1 MISLTEVLI
10 FLHVIF
16 FVYWLGAD
24 LGVYYASRFVVNSEL
39 SVDARG
45 VAGKIMDFVD
55 LSPRICLVLILPT
68 GVSLMATNN
77 KGATFLSPTLAIA
90 VWIFAFIW
98 LYLVIKNYTAH
109 GDPKVA
115 FLRKIDLAIRY
126 ILVVGL
132 IGTSLYVLFASEPF
146 GVTTNPKWLALKVIL
161 YSVAIFGGI
170 QIRRALVSF
179 TPAYVKI
186 MSGNSDEAS
195 ESALKLSL
203 KRSIPWVHLIWL
215 CVAIAAFLGI
225 AKPGAHL

>member
-225 AKPGAHL
+225 TKPGAHL